1 MSEGQIRKTA
11 PLLPPDAGR
20 DRPLF
25 AVAAILVF
33 LACLAALGAV
43 GAWQAAAGWT
53 DQMTNEVT
61 IQLLP
66 ADDRDG
72 DADAEAAGAL
82 LQEMPGVLDV
92 DVRSREEAED
102 LLQPWL
108 GRSLPDDLP
117 LPRLIAI
124 TVDPENPPEA
134 TAYDVLFE
142 EAPYDIIVD
151 QHGQWSAAVERAA
164 NAVRYFALSL
174 VVLLTGAASAVVAFA
189 ARASL
194 AARWDVADALHL
206 VGATDQ
212 YIAALFQRRF
222 FILGL
227 ASGSAGALS
236 ASATAYLLAIVGG
249 SAGTMFFLPGLDLG
263 LSLFFIPPIAA
274 MMSGLT
280 AAMAAR
286 LSVSHAL
293 QARWS

>member
-1 MSEGQIRKTA
+1 MSETVRRSA

-33 LACLAALGAV
+33 LACLSALGAI
-43 GAWQAAAGWT
+43 GAWEAAEGWT

-66 ADDRDG
+66 ADNRDS
-72 DADAEAAGAL
+72 DEDAEAAGVL
-82 LQEMPGVLDV
+82 LREMPG
-92 DVRSREEAED
+92 

-117 LPRLIAI
+117 LPRLIAV
-124 TVDPENPPEA
+124 TVDPDAPPADGAFE
-134 TAYDVLFE
+134 TLFE
-142 EAPYDIIVD
+142 DAPYEIIVD
-151 QHGQWSAAVERAA
+151 EHGQWSAAVERAA
-164 NAVRYFALSL
+164 NAVRYFALAL
-174 VVLLTGAASAVVAFA
+174 LVLLTGAAAAVVAFA

-206 VGATDQ
+206 VGARDQ

-222 FILGL
+222 FLLGL
-227 ASGSAGALS
+227 ASGAAGALS

-249 SAGTMFFLPGLDLG
+249 TAGALFFLPSLELG
-263 LSLFFIPPIAA
+263 WSAFFIPPIAA
-274 MMSGLT
+274 LISGFIAST
-280 AAMAAR
+280 AAR

-293 QARWS
+293 KARWS